1 MNSHHEKILLT
12 FAVVFFFATSAL
24 AQEQK
29 TIPLSLSQALQMALT
44 RNTDLIIADERVNQA
59 LARIQEISA
68 PLLPQLRGTIS
79 ETRQT
84 RDIRSVGIP
93 LPGDPLVGPFNVYDA
108 RVRLTQTI
116 FDPGAILRFKA
127 SRQGHALS
135 LAQQKKTKDDVLV
148 LVVTLF
154 IQAKRAQDN
163 FGVTAAALRRDK
175 KEMSVSY
182 SRVKSGLGSS
192 LEMKKARAQYAHAVY
207 NFQTARKEALERRL
221 DLAAALDLP
230 RIEEIRFSWDDRLG
244 DKDIPDGEF
253 AEDQPDLNVARQ
265 QLAMNEKE
273 RNANKWDFWPKIAVS
288 GDYGPS
294 GVKPSDASETYT
306 MGISA
311 TIPIFEGGSQQA
323 RLKENE
329 SALKISQTQLQRME
343 RDLQAQFSTQQA
355 IVSQA
360 QALLQENDSRIAVA
374 AEELQLMRGRFNSG
388 NGSSL
393 DVTSAELNLKLA
405 QDQKDEAT
413 AFYVLAK
420 VNLARSLGK
429 VEQFLLED
437 NGGVK

>member
-1 MNSHHEKILLT
+1 M
-12 FAVVFFFATSAL
+12 A
-24 AQEQK
+24 
-29 TIPLSLSQALQMALT
+29 IP
-44 RNTDLIIADERVNQA
+44 
-59 LARIQEISA
+59 
-68 PLLPQLRGTIS
+68 
-79 ETRQT
+79 
-84 RDIRSVGIP
+84 
-93 LPGDPLVGPFNVYDA
+93 
-108 RVRLTQTI
+108 
-116 FDPGAILRFKA
+116 
-127 SRQGHALS
+127 
-135 LAQQKKTKDDVLV
+135 
-148 LVVTLF
+148 TL
-154 IQAKRAQDN
+154 K
-163 FGVTAAALRRDK
+163 V
-175 KEMSVSY
+175 E
-182 SRVKSGLGSS
+182 
-192 LEMKKARAQYAHAVY
+192 
-207 NFQTARKEALERRL
+207 
-221 DLAAALDLP
+221 
-230 RIEEIRFSWDDRLG
+230 
-244 DKDIPDGEF
+244 
-253 AEDQPDLNVARQ
+253 
-265 QLAMNEKE
+265 
-273 RNANKWDFWPKIAVS
+273 
-288 GDYGPS
+288 
-294 GVKPSDASETYT
+294 
-306 MGISA
+306 A